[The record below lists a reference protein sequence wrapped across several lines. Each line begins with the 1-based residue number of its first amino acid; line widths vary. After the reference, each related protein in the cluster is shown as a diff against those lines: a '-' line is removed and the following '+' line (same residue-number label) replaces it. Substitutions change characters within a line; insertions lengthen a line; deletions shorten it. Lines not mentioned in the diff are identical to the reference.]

1 MTRTRQNYWLL
12 KSKEQFYFFLQNI
25 QMTNVETLPKVAFF
39 TGNIKTCFAIRFSDC
54 DKEENDCLESIC

>member
-1 MTRTRQNYWLL
+1 
-12 KSKEQFYFFLQNI
+12 
-25 QMTNVETLPKVAFF
+25 MTNVETLPKVAFF